1 MGMNPWFTGLG
12 LGYDPTNK
20 RTTGNEWLV
29 RLVQSLIGWYQNEKV
44 KHSSAIKLSFF
55 SRGDKAVSSG
65 SLDAAYVVLWNKD
78 MKAWN

>member
-1 MGMNPWFTGLG
+1 MTSTLRWCPTDDLDKLTLWTRAFFESCMGMNPWFTGLG

-29 RLVQSLIGWYQNEKV
+29 R
-44 KHSSAIKLSFF
+44 
-55 SRGDKAVSSG
+55 GDKAVPSS

-78 MKAWN
+78 MKE